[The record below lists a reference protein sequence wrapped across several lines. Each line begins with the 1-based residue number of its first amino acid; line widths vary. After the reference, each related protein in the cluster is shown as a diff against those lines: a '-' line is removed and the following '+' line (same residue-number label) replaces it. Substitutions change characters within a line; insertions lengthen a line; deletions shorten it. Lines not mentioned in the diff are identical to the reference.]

1 MGTYRASPTCA
12 TGLPY
17 SNAAVAS
24 LQPGEM
30 PARCSRCSAPSGT
43 FSTPAP
49 QLAQPRG
56 QYHCYPM
63 DVHEHS
69 TGIHRHQF
77 QVCPAPHSQHH
88 SPDLGFFSFAC
99 ATAWVLLP
107 HHSWPQ
113 LCLCPHAGG
122 ILVTCQACHS
132 ITQVPT
138 LASSSPPAPLAS
150 PQDKKD
156 EPRQQLRTQISL
168 REIQAAGMGA
178 VGRTTSRLSLGTAG
192 FGACRKQGLDEGAL
206 CQAPSSAALISR
218 GIPLSSAPHP
228 RPALFSGFAGGFP
241 IHPPPCA
248 GGRRGAWH
256 RGFILKGDSFPRE
269 CFEEGA

>member
-56 QYHCYPM
+56 RYHRYPM

-77 QVCPAPHSQHH
+77 QSARLPSLSISP
-88 SPDLGFFSFAC
+88 PDLGFFSFSC

-107 HHSWPQ
+107 HHSWPW
-113 LCLCPHAGG
+113 LCLCPHAGR
-122 ILVTCQACHS
+122 ILVTCQARHS

-138 LASSSPPAPLAS
+138 LSSSSPPAPLAS
-150 PQDKKD
+150 PQDQKD
-156 EPRQQLRTQISL
+156 KPRQR
-168 REIQAAGMGA
+168 
-178 VGRTTSRLSLGTAG
+178 
-192 FGACRKQGLDEGAL
+192 
-206 CQAPSSAALISR
+206 
-218 GIPLSSAPHP
+218 
-228 RPALFSGFAGGFP
+228 
-241 IHPPPCA
+241 
-248 GGRRGAWH
+248 
-256 RGFILKGDSFPRE
+256 
-269 CFEEGA
+269 